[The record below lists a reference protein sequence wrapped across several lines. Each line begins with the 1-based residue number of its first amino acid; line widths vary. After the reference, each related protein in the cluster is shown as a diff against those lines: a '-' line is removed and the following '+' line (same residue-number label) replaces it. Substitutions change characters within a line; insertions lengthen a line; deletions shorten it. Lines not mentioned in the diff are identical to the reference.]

1 MRCPR
6 WGEDK
11 GLKDQ
16 EREHLRKIQG
26 PKQREV
32 KFEVSW
38 AGKDKGWWFFM
49 GRVPGTTWAEQRAR
63 SRGRAELSWDTS
75 PGTRSLVLF
84 LQTRALSPSLW
95 DFPGAAPTPRLI
107 LHPSL
112 QTRHPQPLGTGDQHD
127 PPSPRCHYEPR
138 HSQRAACPH
147 AGTATPGGLVFL
159 GKGGWEP
166 PSSEQRAFLI
176 SCSRSVQL
184 T

>member
-26 PKQREV
+26 LRQREV

-84 LQTRALSPSLW
+84 LQTQALSPSLW

-112 QTRHPQPLGTGDQHD
+112 RTGHPQPLGTGDQHD
-127 PPSPRCHYEPR
+127 PPQPPLSLGAPAEPASCVSPRRHCHPR
-138 HSQRAACPH
+138 WPCFPRQRRM
-147 AGTATPGGLVFL
+147 GATIF
-159 GKGGWEP
+159 
-166 PSSEQRAFLI
+166 
-176 SCSRSVQL
+176 
-184 T
+184 